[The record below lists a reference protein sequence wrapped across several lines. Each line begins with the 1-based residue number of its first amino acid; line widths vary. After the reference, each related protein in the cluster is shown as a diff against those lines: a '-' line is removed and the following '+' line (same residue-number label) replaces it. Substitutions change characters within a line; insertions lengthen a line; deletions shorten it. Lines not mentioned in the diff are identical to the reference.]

1 MNFVVIRWY
10 KSPIIDVTSQI
21 CRDIIAR
28 LSFLNGLEAMVISAV
43 ETLNMSGAFRTVF
56 WHCNIGRLVSKIV
69 IFLGNPMFSVLLKTS
84 KN

>member
-10 KSPIIDVTSQI
+10 KTPIIDVTSQI

-43 ETLNMSGAFRTVF
+43 ETKYE
-56 WHCNIGRLVSKIV
+56 WCVSYG
-69 IFLGNPMFSVLLKTS
+69 FLTL
-84 KN
+84 

>member
-10 KSPIIDVTSQI
+10 KTPIIDVTSQI
-21 CRDIIAR
+21 CRDIIVR

-56 WHCNIGRLVSKIV
+56 
-69 IFLGNPMFSVLLKTS
+69 
-84 KN
+84 

>member
-1 MNFVVIRWY
+1 MAGTDVSTTCAVVIFGKQMNFVVIRWY
-10 KSPIIDVTSQI
+10 KTPIIDVTSQI

-56 WHCNIGRLVSKIV
+56 
-69 IFLGNPMFSVLLKTS
+69 
-84 KN
+84 